1 MRIKLDEKLPVT
13 LAQRLIHLGHE
24 ADTARDEG
32 LCGRDDATIWEAAQ
46 REGRFLVTQDLDF
59 SDIRRFLPGTHCG
72 ILLLRLQMPGL
83 TALETRVVGLF
94 ESEDVRSWSGCL
106 VIATDRKLRIRSSR
120 E

>member
-1 MRIKLDEKLPVT
+1 MRIKLDENLPVT
-13 LAQRLIHLGHE
+13 LAQRLTTLGHE

-59 SDIRRFLPGTHCG
+59 SDIRKFLPGKHCG
-72 ILLLRLQMPGL
+72 ILLVRMQMPGL
-83 TALETRVVGLF
+83 TALENRVAGIF
-94 ESEDVRSWSGCL
+94 QNEDVSAWAGYL